1 VSKALCLPY
10 ERWGKVSPGEVAAI
24 VRDGAPVFMTYGE
37 STVAV
42 MISHAKW
49 KCMNHRLP
57 TVDPDKAL
65 PFYVD
70 GQAYVVIPCE
80 AHIGSVLRPKRSTG
94 LEIITRKRSKAN
106 VF

>member
-1 VSKALCLPY
+1 MSKALRLPY

-24 VRDGAPVFMTYGE
+24 VCDGAPVFMTCGE
-37 STVAV
+37 GTVAV

-80 AHIGSVLRPKRSTG
+80 AHIGSVLRPKHSTG
-94 LEIITRKRSKAN
+94 LEIVTRKWSKPD
-106 VF
+106 V